1 MDSAASPLNS
11 AFDEIEASILPNL
24 SLLLDGVLDAAGT
37 ARAGVD
43 ARLYAAEIRML
54 SLGVEELTRQVAA
67 LAPIVQPQPRLR
79 MSA

>member
-1 MDSAASPLNS
+1 MDSAAFPLDTC
-11 AFDEIEASILPNL
+11 FDEIEASILPNL
-24 SLLLDGVLDAAGT
+24 SLLLDGLLDAAGA

-67 LAPIVQPQPRLR
+67 LAPACTPQPRLR

>member
-1 MDSAASPLNS
+1 MDSTAASLTK

-43 ARLYAAEIRML
+43 ARIYAAEIRML
-54 SLGVEELTRQVAA
+54 SLGVEELTRQIES
-67 LAPIVQPQPRLR
+67 LAPAAATQPRLR